1 MKDRIDEHDMTKKM
15 MDIMRG
21 GYKGLIN
28 EVDYQDAQTEIEGS
42 SAQVNPSD
50 LDQSQEA
57 PLPSDTIQLRPTDA
71 TYQTELQTMRD
82 TVDESVNFTSF
93 NIYPEDENVVIDGY
107 LEKRNADNSGIF
119 FKMDKN
125 ASDIETSM
133 VDVELDDEINEIMK
147 RLTGYYQ
154 IFVKTW
160 KKNIHEYKPNSDN

>member
-1 MKDRIDEHDMTKKM
+1 MKDRIDEHDMTKRM

-28 EVDYQDAQTEIEGS
+28 EAEFQDAQTQGQPS
-42 SAQVNPSD
+42 SDQVNPSD

-57 PLPSDTIQLRPTDA
+57 PLPSDTIQLTPQDA
-71 TYQTELQTMRD
+71 TYQTELKTMRD
-82 TVDESVNFTSF
+82 TVDDSVNFTSF

-133 VDVELDDEINEIMK
+133 VDVELDDEINEIVK

-160 KKNIHEYKPNSDN
+160 KKNIHEYKPNTNN